1 MNKERLVHP
10 AHCNV
15 ACSSSIACQSP
26 RHPTPKPIQRNSNR
40 SDSTINMRTIF
51 TSGPSVTTHDG
62 VEYTTKGYTDTGH
75 RITHYTNEGPGGP
88 TSTTYQDIEQ
98 HLFAMPD
105 LLAGEKILEIA
116 EKYTNKQ
123 MAAKIAAAA
132 VGEAPVLTE
141 SGVAHRIRRALK
153 AKAQAE
159 NVKVTEPKAALNASR
174 KSNGVPTRA
183 ARVSRAKP
191 TELSTPTIFTVDDDD
206 GDEDSDNDGE
216 SISQLAAHKK
226 DVGGEK
232 KNSVVGEM
240 TESESGAEE

>member
-1 MNKERLVHP
+1 
-10 AHCNV
+10 
-15 ACSSSIACQSP
+15 
-26 RHPTPKPIQRNSNR
+26 
-40 SDSTINMRTIF
+40 MRTIF

-88 TSTTYQDIEQ
+88 TSTTYQDTEQ

-105 LLAGEKILEIA
+105 LLAGGKILEIA

-123 MAAKIAAAA
+123 TAAKIAAAA
-132 VGEAPVLTE
+132 VGEAPVLTG
-141 SGVAHRIRRALK
+141 SGVAHRVRRALK
-153 AKAQAE
+153 AKAQAD
-159 NVKVTEPKAALNASR
+159 NVKVTELKAALNASR

-191 TELSTPTIFTVDDDD
+191 TELSTLTIPTVDDDD
-206 GDEDSDNDGE
+206 GDEDSDNDE
-216 SISQLAAHKK
+216 EPISQLAAHKK

-232 KNSVVGEM
+232 KNSVVGET
-240 TESESGAEE
+240 TESAKVVRRNDYLTSFRLDHA

>member
-1 MNKERLVHP
+1 
-10 AHCNV
+10 
-15 ACSSSIACQSP
+15 
-26 RHPTPKPIQRNSNR
+26 
-40 SDSTINMRTIF
+40 MRTIF

-62 VEYTTKGYTDTGH
+62 VEYTTKGYTNTGH

-88 TSTTYQDIEQ
+88 TSTTYQDTEQ

-105 LLAGEKILEIA
+105 LLAGGKILEIA

-132 VGEAPVLTE
+132 VGEAPVLTG
-141 SGVAHRIRRALK
+141 SGVAHRVRRALK
-153 AKAQAE
+153 AKAQAD
-159 NVKVTEPKAALNASR
+159 NVKVTELKAALNASR

-191 TELSTPTIFTVDDDD
+191 TELSTLTIPTVDDDD
-206 GDEDSDNDGE
+206 GDEDSDNDE
-216 SISQLAAHKK
+216 EPISQLAAHKK

-232 KNSVVGEM
+232 KNSVVGET
-240 TESESGAEE
+240 TESAKVVRRNDYLTSFRLDHA